1 MPFTMSTPLLISLI
15 GFALAGY
22 AVVANDV
29 IQTLGTFLTS
39 NSKRHW
45 LILWAYAA
53 IILSITLVVGWMLND
68 GDVTYGRLSK
78 IPLPEFINWWYILP
92 PLILLII
99 TQFGY
104 PVSTTFMILSVFS
117 TGQVIEKMVI
127 KSVLGYG
134 VAFTFAFVVYLI
146 IARKFESKSALDR
159 TQLKAHKRFWLVAQW
174 FSTGFLWS
182 QWLIQDFANIYVYLP
197 RKLELSE
204 LMLSLIFILLLL
216 AFVFQRK
223 GGKIQDVVIQKT
235 NTANIRSA
243 TLIDL
248 IYGIVLYVFTVV
260 NTVPMS
266 TTWTFVGI
274 LAGREFAINYLLNKH
289 LIKDTYKQLF
299 RDLYKVNI
307 GLAVSII
314 LAILIHYFK

>member
-1 MPFTMSTPLLISLI
+1 MTIPLFISLI

-45 LILWAYAA
+45 LVLWGYAA
-53 IILSITLVVGWMLND
+53 IILSATLIIGWFLND

-78 IPLPEFINWWYILP
+78 IPLPESVGWWFLLP
-92 PLILLII
+92 PLVLLIV
-99 TQFGY
+99 TRFGF

-117 TGQVIEKMVI
+117 SGQVIEKMVV
-127 KSVLGYG
+127 KSVLGYA
-134 VAFTFAFVVYLI
+134 VAFVFAFAVYFV
-146 IARKFESKSALDR
+146 IARKFESKSSLDK
-159 TQLKAHKRFWLVAQW
+159 TQMKNQKRFWLVAQW

-182 QWLIQDFANIYVYLP
+182 QWLVQDFANIYVYLP
-197 RKLELSE
+197 RKLDLWW
-204 LMLSLIFILLLL
+204 LIGSLVFILALL
-216 AFVFQRK
+216 ALVFQRK
-223 GGKIQDVVIQKT
+223 GGKIQDVVKQKV

-248 IYGIVLYVFTVV
+248 TYGVVLYVFTMV
-260 NTVPMS
+260 NTIPMS

-274 LAGREFAINYLLNKH
+274 LAGREYAINYLLNKH
-289 LIKDTYKQLF
+289 LIKNTYTQLF

-307 GLAVSII
+307 GLAISII
-314 LAILIHYFK
+314 LALIIQQFK

>member
-1 MPFTMSTPLLISLI
+1 MTIELLISII
-15 GFALAGY
+15 GFGLAGY
-22 AVVANDV
+22 AVVGNDV

-45 LILWAYAA
+45 LILWSYAA
-53 IILSITLVVGWMLND
+53 LILSATLIIGWFLND

-78 IPLPEFINWWYILP
+78 IPFPENVGWWFILP
-92 PLILLII
+92 PLVLLVI
-99 TQFGY
+99 TQLGY

-117 TGQVIEKMVI
+117 TGNIIEKMVI
-127 KSVLGYG
+127 KSVLGYA
-134 VAFTFAFVVYLI
+134 VAFSFAFVVYLI
-146 IARKFESKSALDR
+146 IARKFESKSSLDK
-159 TQLKAHKRFWLVAQW
+159 TQMKGQKRFWLVAQW

-182 QWLIQDFANIYVYLP
+182 QWLIQDFANIFVYLP
-197 RKLELSE
+197 RKLDFTWL
-204 LMLSLIFILLLL
+204 LGSLVFILILLGL
-216 AFVFQRK
+216 VFKSK
-223 GGKIQDVVIQKT
+223 GGKIQEVVKQKV

-248 IYGIVLYVFTVV
+248 TYGIVLYVFTVV

-274 LAGREFAINYLLNKH
+274 LAGREYAINYLLNKH
-289 LIKDTYKQLF
+289 LIKHTYKQLF

-307 GLAVSII
+307 GLAISII
-314 LAILIHYFK
+314 LALIIQQLK

>member
-1 MPFTMSTPLLISLI
+1 MSIQLLISLI
-15 GFALAGY
+15 GFAIAGY

-53 IILSITLVVGWMLND
+53 IILSSTLIIGWILND

-78 IPLPEFINWWYILP
+78 IPLPEILSWWYVLP

-127 KSVLGYG
+127 KSVLGYV
-134 VAFTFAFVVYLI
+134 VAFTFAFIIYLL
-146 IARKFESKSALDR
+146 IARKFESKSALDK
-159 TQLKAHKRFWLVAQW
+159 TQLKNQKRFWIVAQW

-182 QWLIQDFANIYVYLP
+182 QWLIQDFANIFVYLP
-197 RKLELSE
+197 RKLDFSWL
-204 LMLSLIFILLLL
+204 LLSLAFILILL
-216 AFVFQRK
+216 ALVFQRK
-223 GGKIQDVVIQKT
+223 GGKIQEVVKQKI

-248 IYGIVLYVFTVV
+248 SYGIVLYVFTVV

-289 LIKDTYKQLF
+289 LIKVTYNQLF

-307 GLAVSII
+307 GLAISII
-314 LAILIHYFK
+314 LALVIQHFK